1 MDLELL
7 QTEVARRVKEIP
19 LLAGLP
25 VFEESLGDITEN
37 VQNAVSQKSFCV
49 VCGAASFNDETP
61 DSRLCHGLASI
72 VITVFEC
79 PELNRKITGR
89 PTFTKAS
96 QEIAKELKLFNTGD
110 GLLVTKS
117 IGKPSDLGDGCVSQD
132 VNFEIKTTL

>member
-37 VQNAVSQKSFCV
+37 VQNAISQKSFCV

-72 VITVFEC
+72 VITVCEC

-89 PTFTKAS
+89 PTFTKTS

-117 IGKPSDLGDGCVSQD
+117 ISKPSDLGDGCVSQD